1 MYYLFIPMN
10 YIDAC
15 NILKIDTND
24 NISLEYLKKQYRK
37 LALINHPDKNG
48 NTKESNDKFQQI
60 NESYHFLLREINYTD
75 NKDLDTSSLYF
86 NLLQSFM
93 KGRFNNILIN
103 IVNDIIVKGI
113 QISSKLFDGLD
124 KDSIFNIY
132 NFLSNNKTTLHLSE
146 ETLDIVREIVI
157 KKYDNVKI
165 YKLNPSIND
174 LLNHNLYKL
183 YIHDELFLVPLWHNE
198 SFFEGSSCEIIVI
211 CEPELPDNITI
222 DDDNNITIETD
233 IYLTNNILN
242 DGNIY
247 VDIGDNKYEIVLSK
261 LLIKREQMYK
271 IKNMGLSKVKANIY
285 DISEKMDIIFKIKLS
300 V

>member
-1 MYYLFIPMN
+1 
-10 YIDAC
+10 
-15 NILKIDTND
+15 
-24 NISLEYLKKQYRK
+24 
-37 LALINHPDKNG
+37 
-48 NTKESNDKFQQI
+48 
-60 NESYHFLLREINYTD
+60 LREINYTD